1 LRGDRL
7 ANGQEPPAPQ
17 AISPSTF
24 QTAIENL
31 GKLDY
36 ATRTHASQ
44 TIRRTPAPQAVPA
57 LIEAVRAHN
66 DGYVKYRALVLLT
79 SFNDPRTDVV
89 MRDAMTNINDRLRM
103 VAC

>member
-17 AISPSTF
+17 AISPTTF
-24 QTAIENL
+24 QTAVENL

-44 TIRRTPAPQAVPA
+44 TVRHTPAPRAVPG
-57 LIEAVRAHN
+57 LIEAVRTHN

-79 SFNDPRTDVV
+79 SPRTDVV